1 MKKAIPMLFTP
12 VFNSRC
18 YMCFSVIIDIKHPTI
33 MDKDS
38 LKRTQGGINNIFA
51 ICGVCRMPDKAAET

>member
-51 ICGVCRMPDKAAET
+51 ICGVFN